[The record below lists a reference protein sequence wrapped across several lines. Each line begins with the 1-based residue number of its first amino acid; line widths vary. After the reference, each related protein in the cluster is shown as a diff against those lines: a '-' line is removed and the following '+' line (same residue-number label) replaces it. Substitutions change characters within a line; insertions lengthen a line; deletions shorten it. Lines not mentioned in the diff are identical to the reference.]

1 MLKVF
6 FWYYLQI
13 LKQSNCPVD
22 FFLDLYGLL
31 FVEIPEEIS
40 IINYLSDLFVIHV
53 AKLAN

>member
-1 MLKVF
+1 MFKILF
-6 FWYYLQI
+6 RNYLQV

-40 IINYLSDLFVIHV
+40 VINYLSDLFIIHS